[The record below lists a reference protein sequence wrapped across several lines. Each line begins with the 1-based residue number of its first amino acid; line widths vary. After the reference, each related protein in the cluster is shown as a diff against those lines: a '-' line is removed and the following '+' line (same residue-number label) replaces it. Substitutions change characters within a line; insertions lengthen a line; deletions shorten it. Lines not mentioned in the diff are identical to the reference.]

1 MMEFNRVPQ
10 RMRFM
15 EEINPVPVLL
25 LAQGDPPARELLKK
39 AIEARY
45 ALRPPV
51 LESLRIDFRGR
62 SRAKIGPI
70 SSWVPVEATAQ
81 FLFPRALRWDF
92 KVSAIGVK
100 LGSGSEAFDGTT
112 SRTTRGSKSPTVISD
127 SAAVESLQRRLWAI
141 AAVFLTPLGDHFV
154 KLHAAGDLQLE
165 ATNTQ
170 TNSTV
175 RLNMRSNRTLE
186 KVEVSCIN
194 PDTEQEGWFALHL
207 SEEQESLNDLILP
220 VQISAFWDDAPA
232 FELEPVQVQINP
244 TIDEAVFTLQDA

>member
-1 MMEFNRVPQ
+1 
-10 RMRFM
+10 
-15 EEINPVPVLL
+15 VPVLL

-51 LESLRIDFRGR
+51 LESLRIDFKGR

-70 SSWVPVEATAQ
+70 SSWVPVETSAQ
-81 FLFPRALRWDF
+81 FLFPRAMRWDF
-92 KVSAIGVK
+92 KVTAAGVR

-112 SRTTRGSKSPTVISD
+112 SRTTRGSKAPVVISD
-127 SAAVESLQRRLWAI
+127 PAAVESLHRRLWAI

-154 KLHAAGDLQLE
+154 KLRAVGDLQLD

-175 RLNMRSNRTLE
+175 RLTVRPNKTLE
-186 KVEVSCIN
+186 SVEVTCLN
-194 PDTEQEGWFALHL
+194 PDSEREQRFSLHL
-207 SEEQESLNDLILP
+207 SEEQAAVNDLILP
-220 VQISAFWDDAPA
+220 TQISAFWDDAPS
-232 FELEPVQVQINP
+232 FEIEPILAQENP
-244 TIDEAVFTLQDA
+244 TIAEGVFSLQAD

>member
-1 MMEFNRVPQ
+1 M
-10 RMRFM
+10 
-15 EEINPVPVLL
+15 PVLL
-25 LAQGDPPARELLKK
+25 LAKGDPPARDLLKK

-70 SSWVPVEATAQ
+70 SSWVPVEASAQ
-81 FLFPRALRWDF
+81 FLFPRAMRWDF
-92 KVSAIGVK
+92 KVKAAGVQ

-112 SRTTRGSKSPTVISD
+112 SRTTRGKKSPTIISD
-127 SAAVESLQRRLWAI
+127 AAAVESLHRRLWAI

-154 KLHAAGDLQLE
+154 KLQAVGDSLLD

-175 RLNMRSNRTLE
+175 RLSIRPNKTLE
-186 KVEVSCIN
+186 SVEVTCIN
-194 PDTEQEGWFALHL
+194 PDSEREERYTLRL
-207 SEEQESLNDLILP
+207 SEEQAAVNDLILP
-220 VQISAFWDDAPA
+220 TQISAFWDDNPS
-232 FELEPVQVQINP
+232 FEIEPVLAQENP
-244 TIDEAVFTLQDA
+244 TITEDVFTLQDS